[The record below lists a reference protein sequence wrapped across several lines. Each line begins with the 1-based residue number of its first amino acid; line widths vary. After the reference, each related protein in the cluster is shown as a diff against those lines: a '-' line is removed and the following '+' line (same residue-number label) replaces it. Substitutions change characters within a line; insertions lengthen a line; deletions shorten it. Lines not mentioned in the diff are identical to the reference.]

1 VKKQKPPTTEQ
12 TAFTKGKV
20 IAVLWEIAGHGPED
34 TQGNLGGQI
43 RACRLMLS
51 LEYEPAL
58 KRLSE
63 LANIDP
69 ARTKGNRR
77 GQESAAKL
85 LKRFVSS
92 MKVDKSGI
100 Q

>member
-1 VKKQKPPTTEQ
+1 MEEPIWNRQKS
-12 TAFTKGKV
+12 
-20 IAVLWEIAGHGPED
+20 IAKCWEIASKEPEQ
-34 TQGNLGGQI
+34 TKGNLMVQI
-43 RACRLMLS
+43 EACKMMCELGH
-51 LEYEPAL
+51 EPAL

-77 GQESAAKL
+77 GQDAAAKL
-85 LKRFVSS
+85 LNGLLSS
-92 MKVDKSGI
+92 VKVGKAQGV

>member
-1 VKKQKPPTTEQ
+1 VLDQENRVTEPIIF
-12 TAFTKGKV
+12 TRADAIRMYWKLAAKEPEETKGNLMVQIQACKRMYE
-20 IAVLWEIAGHGPED
+20 LGH
-34 TQGNLGGQI
+34 
-43 RACRLMLS
+43 
-51 LEYEPAL
+51 EPAL
-58 KRLSE
+58 RMLSE

-85 LKRFVSS
+85 LKEHVGSV
-92 MKVDKSGI
+92 KPDKSGV

>member
-1 VKKQKPPTTEQ
+1 MEMITFTRADAIGRYWKIAAKEPQE
-12 TAFTKGKV
+12 TKGSLRNQIEACKMMYE
-20 IAVLWEIAGHGPED
+20 LGH
-34 TQGNLGGQI
+34 
-43 RACRLMLS
+43 
-51 LEYEPAL
+51 EPAL
-58 KRLSE
+58 GRLSQ

-85 LKRFVSS
+85 LGRLVSS
-92 MKVDKSGI
+92 IKPDKSGV

>member
-1 VKKQKPPTTEQ
+1 VVNQKPPTTEPG
-12 TAFTKGKV
+12 AITKGKA
-20 IAVLWEIAGHGPED
+20 IAVLWEIAGHGPEG
-34 TQGNLGGQI
+34 TKGNLSGQI
-43 RACRLMLS
+43 RACRLL
-51 LEYEPAL
+51 LKLGYEPAL

-63 LANIDP
+63 LASIDP

-85 LKRFVSS
+85 LKRLVLS